1 MAVKRTVSLH
11 PATVIFALTSGAT
24 LFGFLGLILS
34 IPAAAAVKAL
44 MLRYVFDEPAEG
56 IEPIQALRRAA
67 KTVKETR
74 LRAALPLIAVRWK
87 EGLFD

>member
-1 MAVKRTVSLH
+1 MQVIDEIDKAVRGYIKEH
-11 PATVIFALTSGAT
+11 ALD
-24 LFGFLGLILS
+24 
-34 IPAAAAVKAL
+34 AAVKAL

-56 IEPIQALRRAA
+56 IEPIQALRRAT
-67 KTVKETR
+67 KTAKETR